1 MSYDVTQTTATQ
13 SATIG
18 AFNHSANA
26 SAAMSPGQDQ
36 QAQVVS
42 PGNADQSGAGGQ
54 SGGAGSGGDLLK
66 DLMQLLKDVM
76 SLASGAMGGMMGG

>member
-1 MSYDVTQTTATQ
+1 MSYDVTQTTSTQ
-13 SATIG
+13 SATI
-18 AFNHSANA
+18 AASNHPANA
-26 SAAMSPGQDQ
+26 YLGQDQ

-42 PGNADQSGAGGQ
+42 PDNADQNGAGGQ

>member
-13 SATIG
+13 SSTIG
-18 AFNHSANA
+18 AFNHSAHA
-26 SAAMSPGQDQ
+26 SAATAPGQN

-42 PGNADQSGAGGQ
+42 PDNADQSGAGGQ